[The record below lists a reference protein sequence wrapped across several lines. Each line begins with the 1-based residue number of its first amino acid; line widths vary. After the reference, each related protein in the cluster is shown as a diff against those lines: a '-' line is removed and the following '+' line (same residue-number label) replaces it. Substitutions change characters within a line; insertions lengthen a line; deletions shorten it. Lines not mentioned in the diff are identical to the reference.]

1 MSCSEKDF
9 MEIWEAIGR
18 GLYPGV
24 SFGLDGEHSF
34 TPQGASKLLSDIRPK
49 IKELMERKKMV
60 AALHAEIE
68 RYALLGID
76 TQESLQ
82 KAATLD
88 QLVDGMTKKI
98 AELEDFGVV
107 IKDLDYG
114 LVDFPAERYGEKVL
128 LCWKYGEPEVIYWH
142 KPLEGFS
149 GRKPLRIQA
158 IQP

>member
-1 MSCSEKDF
+1 LLASQQT
-9 MEIWEAIGR
+9 
-18 GLYPGV
+18 
-24 SFGLDGEHSF
+24 SFDYGGEHLF
-34 TPQGASKLLSDIRPK
+34 TPQEASKLLPDIKPK

-88 QLVDGMTKKI
+88 LLVDGMTKKI

-128 LCWKYGEPEVIYWH
+128 LCWRYGEPEVSYWH
-142 KPLEGFS
+142 KPLEGFT
-149 GRKPLRIQA
+149 GRKPLKIQA